1 MPSKSKAQRKFM
13 AAAANNPEFA
23 RKAGIPQS
31 VAAEYHS
38 ADKRKGMANG
48 GLGAVAQHFYGGV
61 VRALEKAR
69 DVPGSMAAG
78 EPIKGKGIGKKTRR
92 KLAKEGWHYSEGEDM
107 WYPPQAT
114 LGYQLGTSGPAYRI
128 PRAPEGPIT
137 VDMMAPD
144 SIAREIYDKYG
155 IIDPTATRYDLT
167 SQAAMREDPL
177 AHLEA
182 DDPARQQ
189 YEQWTAAR
197 EPVQQAAPRDP
208 ASFYTPLSEMQSPQ
222 REQLRQ
228 HKQRVANILS
238 GVAAQEEPP
247 QGKAMGGLLSALQN
261 PEERGELRRRKGYG
275 MRPVIPQL
283 DGGGNEAQMRAG
295 IEENPG
301 YQMGGL
307 ARMAAMR
314 RPGSSMRRGMP
325 GGRGRF
331 GRGMPTGGRRPM
343 NPQMMQRM
351 KQLQQRARMA
361 PRGGGG
367 MQAGGPGGIPGMARP
382 GVMPGRQMV
391 GGEGIPGGPRVPPN
405 LRGFLQKQRMMN
417 RPGGMGQQRKQV
429 GMGDQQGGLSRAMQT
444 QTGRR
449 PISRRAAFPGSR
461 QNLF

>member
-31 VAAEYHS
+31 VAQEYHS

-48 GLGAVAQHFYGGV
+48 GLGAVAQHFMGGTIR
-61 VRALEKAR
+61 RAVERGQAAQA
-69 DVPGSMAAG
+69 GMAAG
-78 EPIKGKGIGKKTRR
+78 DPISGKGLGKKTRR
-92 KLAKEGWHYSEGEDM
+92 KLAKDGWHYSEGEDM

-114 LGYQLGTSGPAYRI
+114 LGYQLGSGQPAYRI
-128 PRAPEGPIT
+128 PRPLEGPIT
-137 VDMMAPD
+137 PEMMAPD
-144 SIAREIYDKYG
+144 SIARQIYDKYG
-155 IIDPTATRYDLT
+155 IIDPTATRYDIT

-222 REQLRQ
+222 RAQLRQ
-228 HKQRVANILS
+228 HQQRVANILA
-238 GVAAQEEPP
+238 GVAAEEEPP
-247 QGKAMGGLLSALQN
+247 VEM
-261 PEERGELRRRKGYG
+261 
-275 MRPVIPQL
+275 
-283 DGGGNEAQMRAG
+283 
-295 IEENPG
+295 
-301 YQMGGL
+301 QMGGL
-307 ARMAAMR
+307 AQMAAMR

-325 GGRGRF
+325 GGRGRM
-331 GRGMPTGGRRPM
+331 GRSMGMRRPPTGGARPM
-343 NPQMMQRM
+343 NAQMMQALKRRQGM
-351 KQLQQRARMA
+351 RPPMGQPGPL
-361 PRGGGG
+361 GGR
-367 MQAGGPGGIPGMARP
+367 QIQPGGMARP

-444 QTGRR
+444 QTGRP